1 MPKVATARLHVFLR
15 IVELFLNLVGM
26 GVLFGSALWLFDL
39 MEEREKYAMA
49 VPDDDDDSVIAL
61 IIISLLLV
69 TVYNFYNQ
77 LLVNIRFCVKMKCVT
92 CGLCIFDGLN
102 YLFCWPCFGKACLLN
117 NSKGSII
124 KWLMILVVAVVTE
137 FYVEEK
143 NERINWEFD
152 WLYEPRDAVRSNFGV
167 YMILFA
173 LQPLIFR
180 VFHVIFIIIFG
191 ALTCCC

>member
-69 TVYNFYNQ
+69 TV
-77 LLVNIRFCVKMKCVT
+77 
-92 CGLCIFDGLN
+92 
-102 YLFCWPCFGKACLLN
+102 
-117 NSKGSII
+117 
-124 KWLMILVVAVVTE
+124 
-137 FYVEEK
+137 
-143 NERINWEFD
+143 
-152 WLYEPRDAVRSNFGV
+152 
-167 YMILFA
+167 
-173 LQPLIFR
+173 
-180 VFHVIFIIIFG
+180 
-191 ALTCCC
+191 